1 MDIKKCAFVGLQNA
15 VKKIEIWYE
24 FDSWEKVIQKLNLKL
39 LWENIWHL
47 VLFTKMIIHL
57 VVFCLYLF
65 SYQCESRV
73 IHRLLPSDPY
83 KQYVGKI

>member
-47 VLFTKMIIHL
+47 FFYENDSSSCGIFPLFIQLSVWI
-57 VVFCLYLF
+57 
-65 SYQCESRV
+65 SSNSSSSSQWS
-73 IHRLLPSDPY
+73 I
-83 KQYVGKI
+83 